1 MYKTYLFLEGEP
13 GADPFR
19 YRGAEVAAA
28 VSAQLPTLVGYTQT
42 RTLEEQIDPREP
54 PPFVGIAELYF
65 TDVEAALDTN
75 LQAHAVQSILTEGC
89 RVGPV
94 SVGLARTV
102 LRLAAHHEG
111 GLIKGVFP
119 FRRKAD
125 LSVTDFQSYWWLH
138 HGPIA
143 ALTQDAVYY
152 LQCHPLPA
160 SYAQGQP
167 PYDGITELHWR
178 DVAAARAAMSSR
190 QMTED
195 QGNDAQN
202 FVQPGSVLLFLAEEE
217 VVIPA

>member
-13 GADPFR
+13 GTDPFK
-19 YRGAEVAAA
+19 YRGQDAAA
-28 VSAQLPTLVGYTQT
+28 QLTAQLPAVAGYTQT
-42 RTLEEQIDPREP
+42 RTLDEQINPSEP

-65 TDVEAALDTN
+65 TDLEAALNTTA
-75 LQAHAVQSILTEGC
+75 QAEVVQSMLANGARI
-89 RVGPV
+89 GPT

-119 FRRKAD
+119 FRRKAT
-125 LSVTDFQSYWWLH
+125 LSVADFQSHWWLR

-143 ALTQDAVYY
+143 ALTENAVCY

-160 SYAQGQP
+160 CYDQGQP
-167 PYDGITELHWR
+167 PYDGITELHWHSVS
-178 DVAAARAAMSSR
+178 DARSAMTSR

-195 QGNDAQN
+195 QANDSLN
-202 FVQPGSVLLFLAEEE
+202 FVDQGSVLLFLAAEEI
-217 VVIPA
+217 VIPA